1 MEDLVFK
8 VEDENYGGVD
18 RFWFAAEEDIAGLDD
33 LGNIQLKDGK
43 VWSLGRGVKHSMRLQ
58 VKPRIKRGGVIYD
71 IVLEGDIAK
80 YRPELEAKLAEM
92 REKRFGIL
100 VKDRNGY
107 VRQFGRPREWLI
119 FKTDHDTGN
128 LPSDRN
134 GYRFQFEGS
143 MKAQP
148 ISFNSIIID
157 NPDIPTPEPDGDPV
171 RIYLNGLLVA
181 TIPPGGSFTITTEF
195 TLEYA
200 ILP

>member
-1 MEDLVFK
+1 MDNLDFPVN
-8 VEDENYGGVD
+8 DDNYGGID
-18 RFWFAAEEDIAGLDD
+18 RFWFADAEDIESEDD
-33 LGNIQLKDGK
+33 LGNLQLKEGK
-43 VWSLGRGVKHSMRLQ
+43 SWSLGRGVKHSIRLG
-58 VKPRIKRGGVIYD
+58 VKARIERGGVLFD
-71 IVLEGDIAK
+71 ILLEGEIAK
-80 YRPELEAKLAEM
+80 YRPALESLFSQM

-107 VRQFGRPREWLI
+107 VMQFGRAGEWLS
-119 FKTDHDTGN
+119 FKTDQQTGN

-148 ISFNSIIID
+148 SSFNSIIID
-157 NPDIPTPEPDGDPV
+157 NPTIPIPEPDGDPV

-181 TIPPGGSFTITTEF
+181 TIPPGGTFAITTEF

>member
-1 MEDLVFK
+1 MEDLVFPAN
-8 VEDENYGGVD
+8 EDNYGGVD
-18 RFWFAAEEDIAGLDD
+18 RFWFATEEDITGLDD
-33 LGNIQLKDGK
+33 LGNIQLKEGK
-43 VWSLGRGVKHSMRLQ
+43 AWNLGQGVKHSIRLT
-58 VKPRIKRGGVIYD
+58 VKARIERGGVLFD
-71 IVLEGDIAK
+71 ILLDGEIAK
-80 YRPELEAKLAEM
+80 YRPALETLLAEM

-107 VRQFGRPREWLI
+107 VLQFGRPGEWLT
-119 FKTDHDTGN
+119 FKTDQKTGN

-157 NPDIPTPEPDGDPV
+157 NPDIPTPEPYGDPV

-181 TIPPGGSFTITTEF
+181 TIPPGGTFAITTEF